1 MQRLTDQKTG
11 KPSTRAY
18 RSRCYQCMEAY
29 GITCVCLVE
38 LTFLLDYISWP
49 ITAPGVM
56 ETML

>member
-38 LTFLLDYISWP
+38 LTSARLHFL
-49 ITAPGVM
+49 APGVM